1 MITVVA
7 HGVGARGD
15 LPLPLWMFAYAASF
29 ALLIS
34 FAALALLWPKP
45 RLEAAAAGV
54 ALPGWVQRAARPLSV
69 VGRIVGLAVFL
80 LTFLA
85 AMFGQPDAAANVAP
99 YIVYVVFWV
108 GMQFAA
114 AVLGDIWRSLNPLDT
129 LALLFR
135 MPETAGRGAPAR
147 APGWTAAVM
156 LFSFAWL
163 ELAYYEPSD
172 PRVVGIWLGAY
183 TVAALVGAG
192 LWGRSWLRVGEG
204 FAALF
209 ALLAALAPFY
219 RDPDTGEL
227 RARAP
232 VSGLARLRAR
242 PGITAVI
249 LVTLGSTTFD
259 GVTRTG
265 FWLDLQFEYS
275 LVGWM
280 LTAVNTAGLIA
291 CILAV
296 TVAFGLAIWAT
307 AAITDRPVRELVEA
321 FSPSLI
327 PIVLAYTVAHYFSLL
342 VFESQTAIALASDPF
357 GRGWNLFG
365 TVDWAPDYNALSPA
379 TIAWV
384 QVVAIVV
391 GHVLGVLAAHDR
403 AVERF
408 SGRLAMRSQLPLV
421 AVMVVF
427 TVAGLTLL
435 LGA

>member
-34 FAALALLWPKP
+34 FAALGLLWPKP

-54 ALPGWVQRAARPLSV
+54 ALPGWVQRAGSPLSV
-69 VGRIVGLAVFL
+69 VGRIVGLAVLL

-85 AMFGQPDAAANVAP
+85 AVFGQPDAAANVAP

-108 GMQFAA
+108 GIQFAV

-135 MPETAGRGAPAR
+135 MPETAGRTPR
-147 APGWTAAVM
+147 TAPGWTAAVM
-156 LFSFAWL
+156 LLSFAWL

-172 PRVVGIWLGAY
+172 PRVVGLWMGSY
-183 TVAALVGAG
+183 TVAALIGAG
-192 LWGRSWLRVGEG
+192 LWGRGWLRVGEG
-204 FAALF
+204 FAVIF
-209 ALLAALAPFY
+209 GLLAALAPLY
-219 RDPDTGEL
+219 RDPVTAEL
-227 RARAP
+227 RVRAP
-232 VSGLARLRAR
+232 VSGLARAPVRR
-242 PGITAVI
+242 GITAVI

-265 FWLDLQFEYS
+265 FWLDLQFEYG
-275 LVGWM
+275 LVGWK
-280 LTAVNTAGLIA
+280 LTAVNTAGLIV

-296 TVAFGLAIWAT
+296 TVAFGLAIGAT
-307 AAITDRPVRELVEA
+307 AAITDRPVRDLVEV

-327 PIVLAYTVAHYFSLL
+327 PIVLAYAVAHYFSLL

-357 GRGWNLFG
+357 GRGGDLFG
-365 TVDWAPDYNALSPA
+365 TVDWVPDYNALSPA
-379 TIAWV
+379 AIAWV
-384 QVVAIVV
+384 QVIAIVV
-391 GHVLGVLAAHDR
+391 GHVLGVLSAHDR